1 MADTLRIDRSAKTLR
16 TLALERMR
24 EAIMDFHFQPG
35 ERLVERPLC
44 DQLGVSRSVVR
55 EVLRQL
61 EAEGLVQMIPGHGPA
76 VAKPDLGRTDE
87 IYELRA
93 LLEGIAARTC
103 AQSATDV
110 QLAALEH
117 ALGELFEAWA
127 SGQPPAVMRATTK
140 FYEALFEIA
149 DKRVAWE
156 IVSGLNVRINQLRSM
171 TILSQNR
178 REPAIAEMHAIMD
191 AIKSRKPEEAE
202 AAARRHVESA
212 WKIARTAL
220 QPDGKFGSAADKIV
234 DSASAEPPTA
244 SRAKEVPRRPVQRF
258 SR

>member
-1 MADTLRIDRSAKTLR
+1 MPDDSLRIDRTTKTLR

-35 ERLVERPLC
+35 ERLIERPLC

-93 LLEGIAARTC
+93 LLEGIAARAC
-103 AQSATDV
+103 AMSATDE
-110 QLAALEH
+110 QLVLLDRAL
-117 ALGELFEAWA
+117 ANLFEAWA
-127 SGQPPAVMRATTK
+127 SGKPAEVMRATTS
-140 FYEALFEIA
+140 FYEVLFDAA

-156 IVSGLNVRINQLRSM
+156 IVTGLNVRINQLRSM
-171 TILSQNR
+171 TILSANR
-178 REPAIAEMHAIMD
+178 REPAIAEMTAIMD
-191 AIKSRKPEEAE
+191 AIRSRKPEEAE

-212 WKIARTAL
+212 WQIARQKL
-220 QPDGKFGSAADKIV
+220 SLH
-234 DSASAEPPTA
+234 
-244 SRAKEVPRRPVQRF
+244 PR
-258 SR
+258 

>member
-1 MADTLRIDRSAKTLR
+1 MSDDTLRIDRSAKTLR

-93 LLEGIAARTC
+93 LLEGIAARAC
-103 AQSATDV
+103 AMSATIE
-110 QLAALEH
+110 QIALLDG
-117 ALGELFEAWA
+117 ALTNLFEAWA
-127 SGQPPAVMRATTK
+127 SGVPVAVMRATTK
-140 FYEALFEIA
+140 FYEALFEAA
-149 DKRVAWE
+149 DKRIAWE
-156 IVSGLNVRINQLRSM
+156 IVTGLNVRINQLRSM
-171 TILSQNR
+171 TIASENR
-178 REPAIAEMHAIMD
+178 REPAIAEMTEIMD
-191 AIKSRKPEEAE
+191 AIRSRKPEEAE

-212 WKIARTAL
+212 WQIARNTLRLATL
-220 QPDGKFGSAADKIV
+220 AAD
-234 DSASAEPPTA
+234 
-244 SRAKEVPRRPVQRF
+244 
-258 SR
+258 

>member
-1 MADTLRIDRSAKTLR
+1 MPDDTLRIDRSAKTLR

-76 VAKPDLGRTDE
+76 VARPDLGRTDE

-93 LLEGIAARTC
+93 LLEGIAARAC
-103 AQSATDV
+103 ALSATGE
-110 QLAALEH
+110 QLATLERAL
-117 ALGELFEAWA
+117 ADLFEAWVSA
-127 SGQPPAVMRATTK
+127 TPPAVMRATTK
-140 FYEALFEIA
+140 FYEALFEAA

-171 TILSQNR
+171 TILSENR
-178 REPAIAEMHAIMD
+178 REPAISEMNEIMD
-191 AIKSRKPEEAE
+191 AIRTRKPDEAE

-212 WKIARTAL
+212 WQIAR
-220 QPDGKFGSAADKIV
+220 DKLRLV
-234 DSASAEPPTA
+234 
-244 SRAKEVPRRPVQRF
+244 
-258 SR
+258 

>member
-1 MADTLRIDRSAKTLR
+1 MSDDTLRIDRSAKTLR

-93 LLEGIAARTC
+93 LLEGIAARAC
-103 AQSATDV
+103 AMSATDE
-110 QLAALEH
+110 QIAFLDAALTN
-117 ALGELFEAWA
+117 LFEAWA
-127 SGQPPAVMRATTK
+127 SGVPVAVMRATSK
-140 FYEALFEIA
+140 FYEALFEAA
-149 DKRVAWE
+149 DKRIAWE

-171 TILSQNR
+171 TITSTNR
-178 REPAIAEMHAIMD
+178 REPAVGEMTAIMN
-191 AIKSRKPEEAE
+191 AIKSRDPDKAE
-202 AAARRHVESA
+202 AAARHHVEQA
-212 WKIARTAL
+212 WSIAQQLLR
-220 QPDGKFGSAADKIV
+220 
-234 DSASAEPPTA
+234 
-244 SRAKEVPRRPVQRF
+244 SR
-258 SR
+258 

>member
-1 MADTLRIDRSAKTLR
+1 MPDDTLRIDRSSKTLR

-35 ERLVERPLC
+35 DRLVERPLC

-76 VAKPDLGRTDE
+76 VARPDLGRTDE

-93 LLEGIAARTC
+93 LLEGIAARAC
-103 AQSATDV
+103 ALSATGE
-110 QLAALEH
+110 QLATLEGAL
-117 ALGELFEAWA
+117 ADLFDAWA
-127 SGQPPAVMRATTK
+127 SATPPAVMRATTK
-140 FYEALFEIA
+140 FYEALFEAA

-171 TILSQNR
+171 TIASTNR
-178 REPAIAEMHAIMD
+178 REAAIAEMNEIMD
-191 AIKSRKPEEAE
+191 AIRAHKPEAAE

-212 WKIARTAL
+212 WKIARNTL
-220 QPDGKFGSAADKIV
+220 RV
-234 DSASAEPPTA
+234 DCP
-244 SRAKEVPRRPVQRF
+244 
-258 SR
+258 

>member
-1 MADTLRIDRSAKTLR
+1 MQDDTLRIDRSAKTLR

-24 EAIMDFHFQPG
+24 EAIMGFHFQPG

-93 LLEGIAARTC
+93 LLEGIAARAC
-103 AQSATDV
+103 ATSATPE
-110 QLAALEH
+110 QLAELEQAL
-117 ALGELFEAWA
+117 ANLFEAWA
-127 SGQPPAVMRATTK
+127 TGKPAKVMRATTR
-140 FYEALFEIA
+140 FYEVLFDAA

-156 IVSGLNVRINQLRSM
+156 IVTGLNVRINQLRSM
-171 TILSQNR
+171 TILSTNR
-178 REPAIAEMHAIMD
+178 REPAIAEMNEIMD
-191 AIKSRKPEEAE
+191 AIRARKPDEAE

-212 WKIARTAL
+212 WQIAR
-220 QPDGKFGSAADKIV
+220 DKLRL
-234 DSASAEPPTA
+234 D
-244 SRAKEVPRRPVQRF
+244 
-258 SR
+258 

>member
-1 MADTLRIDRSAKTLR
+1 MPDDSLRIDRTTKTLR

-44 DQLGVSRSVVR
+44 EQLGVSRSVVR

-93 LLEGIAARTC
+93 LLEGIAARAC
-103 AQSATDV
+103 AMSATDA
-110 QLAALEH
+110 QLVLLDRAL
-117 ALGELFEAWA
+117 ANLFEAWA
-127 SGQPPAVMRATTK
+127 SGKPAEVMRATTS
-140 FYEALFEIA
+140 FYEVLFDAA

-156 IVSGLNVRINQLRSM
+156 IVTGLNVRINQLRSM
-171 TILSQNR
+171 TILSANR
-178 REPAIAEMHAIMD
+178 REPAIAEMTEIMNAIR
-191 AIKSRKPEEAE
+191 SRRPEEAE

-212 WKIARTAL
+212 WQIARHKL
-220 QPDGKFGSAADKIV
+220 SLD
-234 DSASAEPPTA
+234 
-244 SRAKEVPRRPVQRF
+244 PR
-258 SR
+258 

>member
-1 MADTLRIDRSAKTLR
+1 MPNDTLRIDRSAKTLR

-76 VAKPDLGRTDE
+76 VARPDLGRTDE

-93 LLEGIAARTC
+93 LLEGIAARAC
-103 AQSATDV
+103 ALSATGE
-110 QLAALEH
+110 QLATLERAL
-117 ALGELFEAWA
+117 ADLFEAWA
-127 SGQPPAVMRATTK
+127 LGAPPAVMRATTK
-140 FYEALFEIA
+140 FYEALFEAA

-171 TILSQNR
+171 TIVSTNR
-178 REPAIAEMHAIMD
+178 REAAIGEMNEIMD
-191 AIKSRKPEEAE
+191 AIRARKPEEAE

-212 WKIARTAL
+212 WQIARTAL
-220 QPDGKFGSAADKIV
+220 R
-234 DSASAEPPTA
+234 PPA
-244 SRAKEVPRRPVQRF
+244 
-258 SR
+258 

>member
-1 MADTLRIDRSAKTLR
+1 MSDDTLRIDRSAKTLR

-93 LLEGIAARTC
+93 LLEGIAARAC
-103 AQSATDV
+103 AMSATNA
-110 QLAALEH
+110 QLALLDSAL
-117 ALGELFEAWA
+117 ANLVEAWA
-127 SGQPPAVMRATTK
+127 SGKPAEVMRATTK
-140 FYEALFEIA
+140 FYEVLFEAA

-156 IVSGLNVRINQLRSM
+156 IVIGLNVRINQLRSM
-171 TILSQNR
+171 TILSANR
-178 REPAIAEMHAIMD
+178 RGPAIAEMTEIMD
-191 AIKSRKPEEAE
+191 AVRSRKPDEAE

-212 WKIARTAL
+212 WQIARDRL
-220 QPDGKFGSAADKIV
+220 RLDLL
-234 DSASAEPPTA
+234 
-244 SRAKEVPRRPVQRF
+244 
-258 SR
+258 